1 MDAVVPIK
9 QNKTH
14 LKWMRKYVG
23 EDVPLFSII
32 VFSERCELKKITVE
46 SEDVKVIKRDRVY
59 ATVRDIWDAH
69 DDVLSDEKVEELY
82 ISLKNVSN
90 VDKKVK
96 EKHID
101 NINKRLEERETA
113 DKKICPRC
121 GSELVLRTAKSGA
134 HAGEQFYGC
143 SSFPKCRYILNIVEC
158 E

>member
-1 MDAVVPIK
+1 M
-9 QNKTH
+9 
-14 LKWMRKYVG
+14 
-23 EDVPLFSII
+23 
-32 VFSERCELKKITVE
+32 
-46 SEDVKVIKRDRVY
+46 
-59 ATVRDIWDAH
+59 DIWDVN

-82 ISLKNVSN
+82 ISLKNLSN
-90 VDKKVK
+90 VDKEVK
-96 EKHID
+96 EKNID